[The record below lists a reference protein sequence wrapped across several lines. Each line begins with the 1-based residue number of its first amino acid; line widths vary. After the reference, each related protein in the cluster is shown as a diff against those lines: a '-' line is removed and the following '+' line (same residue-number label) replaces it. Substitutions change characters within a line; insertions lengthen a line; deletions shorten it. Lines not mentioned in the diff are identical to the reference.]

1 MEYYTDML
9 LKRVLF
15 YTNTILFCLLFSLP
29 GFAQHHNNA
38 KIIGYVRDHMGKAL
52 VGATVYIPGTEYST
66 EVAKDGHYVLVV
78 TPGTYDIIS
87 SSIGFL
93 AEKRTISLK
102 QGENIHQR
110 FVLKVDPNTTIDQ
123 VVVTGKSAIQEVRET
138 PFNVVALDA
147 KSHYNSTLD
156 LAHLLDRASGVKIR
170 ESGGLGSDMNIT
182 LNGFTGRNIKVF
194 MDGVPM
200 EGMGTAFQLNNIP
213 VNMAERIEVYKGVV
227 PIEFGADA
235 MGGVINIVTNRT
247 QNTTVD
253 ASYSY
258 GSFNTHKSNISLNH
272 TFKSGVSLQLNA
284 FQNYS
289 DNDYNVKTDYRI
301 FAAEGDPA
309 TGEDDD
315 IWQTGSSWS
324 ADSAW
329 FRRFH
334 DTYRNETI
342 MANVGIVGKKWAD
355 RMLLGLTLGQ
365 VHQDV
370 QHGAEMRYVYGER
383 TAHSKSI
390 LPSFVYDK
398 RNLIVDG
405 LSVRVTGNYNYQKAG
420 SVDTTAYKYSW
431 TGERRLM
438 KDLRGQSNAFGE
450 ASYGLSEYANSN
462 ESGTVN
468 IGYRINPNHSISF
481 NDVVS
486 NYTRKPD
493 LKQVA
498 DALFPALPTAADSMS
513 RSSFKNT
520 MGLEYRY
527 SFRKRWITNVFGK
540 HYTNRASGPKSDDE
554 GATAYRS
561 KESVSKLGYG
571 LATTYFLPD
580 LQLKASVE
588 KAFRLPNDRELFG
601 DELLEAG
608 NIALK
613 PEESNNYN
621 IGFTL
626 NKELNSAYS
635 LYVDWSGYYRDT
647 YNFIQTLL
655 SRVGDEVN
663 GNSMY
668 TRMNHGRVTRLG
680 TDVEAR
686 VYYKNKATLGTTLTY
701 MDIRDKAKYADEA
714 ENRENGNYNYRMPNL
729 PYFFWNADASYYFH
743 DFLGKGNT
751 LNLNYTLNFVDK
763 IYRNAEAFGDKATK
777 PYIPKQLYSDFS
789 ATYIL
794 DNGKYNI
801 SVESRNMENAM
812 LYDNFSL
819 QKPGRS
825 FAVKLRYFFIKR
837 HQ

>member
-1 MEYYTDML
+1 MRYFNFFIV
-9 LKRVLF
+9 KRKLSQG
-15 YTNTILFCLLFSLP
+15 TALICCLLLSLP
-29 GFAQHHNNA
+29 ALAQRYDSA
-38 KIIGYVRDHMGKAL
+38 KIIGYVLDSEGKAL
-52 VGATVYIPGTEYST
+52 KGATVYIPGTAYST
-66 EVAKDGHYVLVV
+66 EVDKNGHYMLIVA
-78 TPGTYDIIS
+78 PGEYNVMS
-87 SSIGFL
+87 SSVGYL
-93 AEKRTISLK
+93 AEKRSISLG
-102 QGENIHQR
+102 QGDRKRQQFMLKIDPSTNIE
-110 FVLKVDPNTTIDQ
+110 Q
-123 VVVTGKSAIQEVRET
+123 VVVDGKSAIQEVRET

-156 LAHLLDRASGVKIR
+156 LAHLLDKASGVKIR
-170 ESGGLGSDMNIT
+170 ETGGLGSDMNIT
-182 LNGFTGRNIKVF
+182 LNGFTGRNIRVF

-247 QNTTVD
+247 QNTTID

-258 GSFNTHKSNISLNH
+258 GSFNTHKSNVSVNH

-289 DNDYNVKTDYRI
+289 DNDYRVKTDYRI
-301 FAAEGDPA
+301 FAAEGTPV

-315 IWQTGSSWS
+315 IWQEGSAWS

-355 RMLLGLTLGQ
+355 RMLFGLTMGQ

-450 ASYGLSEYANSN
+450 ASYGLAEYSNSN
-462 ESGTVN
+462 ESATVN
-468 IGYRINPNHSISF
+468 IGYRINENHSVSV
-481 NDVVS
+481 NDVMS

-493 LKQVA
+493 MQRVA
-498 DALFPALPTAADSMS
+498 DALFPDLPTVADSMS
-513 RSSFKNT
+513 RTSFKNT
-520 MGLEYRY
+520 LGLEYRY
-527 SFRKRWITNVFGK
+527 TFQRKWNTNAFAK
-540 HYTNRASGPKSDDE
+540 HYTNRASGPNTNIETDITHRQHE
-554 GATAYRS
+554 NAG
-561 KESVSKLGYG
+561 KLGYG
-571 LATTYFLPD
+571 IATTYFLRD
-580 LQLKASVE
+580 VQLKASAE
-588 KAFRLPNDRELFG
+588 KAYRLPNDRELFG
-601 DELLEAG
+601 DELLEEG
-608 NIALK
+608 NITLK

-626 NKELNSAYS
+626 NKELNNGYS
-635 LYVDWSGYYRDT
+635 LYLDWSGYYRDT

-655 SRVGDEVN
+655 ARVGDDVN

-668 TRMNHGRVTRLG
+668 RRTNHGRVTRLG

-686 VYYKNKATLGTTLTY
+686 VYYKNKATLGATATY
-701 MDIRDKAKYADEA
+701 MDIRDKVRFSDEA
-714 ENRENGNYNYRMPNL
+714 GNRENGNYNYRMPNL

-743 DFLGKGNT
+743 NFLAKGNT

-763 IYRNAEAFGDKATK
+763 IYRNAEAYGEKSTK
-777 PYIPKQLYSDFS
+777 DYIPKQMYSDFS

-794 DNGKYNI
+794 QDGKYNI
-801 SVESRNMENAM
+801 SVESRNMENA
-812 LYDNFSL
+812 LRYDNFSL

-837 HQ
+837 